1 MRRNDPKFPWR
12 VVAISGLLFALLASA
27 VWMVIGPPAPEAP
40 VAAVDTVAPD
50 AAEPAEVPGATQPP
64 DSSPQLIDA
73 APAAQLDPESRE
85 ALALLAGERGT
96 RGTMELQLFLIVGG
110 LERLIPVPRTT
121 FAPATLDAQAQRAVQ
136 ELIEWAGTE
145 TTSPVPP
152 EASVREVWVSPGG
165 IAYVDFDR
173 AFYVFGGGGSLGEL
187 HTVYSV
193 VATLAVSF
201 PEIDAVQILI
211 DGAPIDTLAGHVDLS
226 RPLRPSDEWVLLEPN
241 PGVRQDPE
249 FD

>member
-12 VVAISGLLFALLASA
+12 VVAIAMLLSALLAFA
-27 VWMVIGPPAPEAP
+27 AWMVVGPSASETPI
-40 VAAVDTVAPD
+40 AAID
-50 AAEPAEVPGATQPP
+50 AAAPATTEPTTGPGTPETP
-64 DSSPQLIDA
+64 DSEPQLLDA
-73 APAAQLDPESRE
+73 APATQLDSDSR
-85 ALALLAGERGT
+85 AARALLARERAT
-96 RGTMELQLFLIVGG
+96 RGTMDLQLFLIVPG
-110 LERLIPVPRTT
+110 LERLIPVPRTA
-121 FAPATLDAQAQRAVQ
+121 FAPATLDAQAQRAVE

-152 EASVREVWVSPGG
+152 QAIVREVWVSPGG

-173 AFYVFGGGGSLGEL
+173 SFYVFGGGGSLGEL

-211 DGAPIDTLAGHVDLS
+211 DGAPVETLAGHIDLS
-226 RPLRPSDEWVLLEPN
+226 RPLRPSDEWVLLERN
-241 PGVRQDPE
+241 SGLRQNSE
-249 FD
+249 HG